1 MIRLRSTPPKAAQF
15 ALFGD
20 AVTIT
25 LNPYDPAWEAA
36 ARFEVAQRIRKR
48 REELGEDAPVDENFN
63 LGEWEVDVGVAVARR
78 AIASWTGVVG
88 DADEPLPATPDN
100 IEKLLRQIPGAF
112 NEFQT
117 RFGNLNRDYRVEGE
131 ASAVSPSGTLDEVQ
145 TPAEA
150 A

>member
-1 MIRLRSTPPKAAQF
+1 MIRPGRQRPVSRSPSGSAS
-15 ALFGD
+15 
-20 AVTIT
+20 V
-25 LNPYDPAWEAA
+25 
-36 ARFEVAQRIRKR
+36 ARSWA
-48 REELGEDAPVDENFN
+48 DAPVDENFN